1 MSGEKTLTDLGTK
14 EIHQRHRVMV
24 ESGHA
29 PKAKVLDQIILDA
42 MLMDDLIDIP
52 QHQAGEYLLAQALEA
67 GMYTKPLRYQPSV
80 SGGNPG
86 TIVSNNIMR
95 FAKTVRLIEQHSG
108 KMCREVVEQV
118 VVKNKPIPGDQIENL
133 KAGLQVIVLF
143 RLSGGKDPVR
153 RLKKRG

>member
-1 MSGEKTLTDLGTK
+1 
-14 EIHQRHRVMV
+14 
-24 ESGHA
+24 
-29 PKAKVLDQIILDA
+29 
-42 MLMDDLIDIP
+42 
-52 QHQAGEYLLAQALEA
+52 
-67 GMYTKPLRYQPSV
+67 
-80 SGGNPG
+80 
-86 TIVSNNIMR
+86 MR

-108 KMCREVVEQV
+108 KMCREVVERV